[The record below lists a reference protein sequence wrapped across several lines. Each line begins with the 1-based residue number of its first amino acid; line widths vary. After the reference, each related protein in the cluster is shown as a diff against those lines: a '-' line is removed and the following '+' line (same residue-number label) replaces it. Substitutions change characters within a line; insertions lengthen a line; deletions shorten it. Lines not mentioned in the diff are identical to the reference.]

1 MSHRLVLSTLALGL
15 LLTGAVLAQHQH
27 SPSGASPAGPIDTK
41 GYDTGP
47 GGGDPQPPANCAG
60 VTAKITI
67 VGMTFTPSTVT
78 ITAGQPVCW
87 TWTGAPYSH
96 NVKADDD
103 SFTSGAP
110 ANNGNFQHTFATPG
124 SFGFHCQVH
133 GSVGGGMHGTIVVLD
148 PAGGGGDPPPPGP
161 GTIGLNPGSYDVTE
175 GAAPTMTVTVERANG
190 SVGAASVTY
199 ATVPGTAKPGKD
211 YLPRGGVL
219 RWANGDGAPKTIP
232 IAIKNDKLPG
242 LNRSFT
248 VRLSKATGA
257 SLGTATATVTIHDD
271 DNPPCT
277 PAPTNASKLLA
288 IGQSASEVRL
298 TWTPGSGPSHI
309 ERRPPGGVFGEIG
322 AVPAGAG
329 VFTDAGLVAGVTFE
343 YRIRTDG
350 VNGGAAYSAIAAG
363 ATDGGMGACDERND
377 LGHNALCL
385 NGGRFEATVD
395 WNPMPADNG
404 RESKRVMLPDAPNSG
419 LFALAP
425 HDDLQ
430 VLVNVLDRCDV
441 NGHYWLDLAS
451 VTDVGFTLKVRDT
464 QTGRTRVY
472 YNPAGTTPATV
483 RDVEAFATCP

>member
-1 MSHRLVLSTLALGL
+1 MSHRLIPSALALGL
-15 LLTGAVLAQHQH
+15 LLAGAAAAQHHPQ
-27 SPSGASPAGPIDTK
+27 PPIDPK
-41 GYDTGP
+41 GYDSGP
-47 GGGDPQPPANCAG
+47 GGGDPQPPVNCAG

-67 VGMTFTPSTVT
+67 SGMTFSPSTVT
-78 ITAGQPVCW
+78 ITAGKPVCW
-87 TWTGAPYSH
+87 TWTGAPYQH

-110 ANNGNFQHTFATPG
+110 DNKGNFQHTFTTPG
-124 SFGFHCQVH
+124 TFGFHCQVH
-133 GSVGGGMHGTIVVLD
+133 GSVGGGMHGTVVVLD

-175 GAAPTMTVTVERANG
+175 GSAPTMTTTVARADG

-211 YLPRGGVL
+211 YLPRGGIL

-232 IAIKNDKLPG
+232 IAIKNDKVPEPDK
-242 LNRSFT
+242 SFSVKLT
-248 VRLSKATGA
+248 KPTGA
-257 SLGTATATVTIHDD
+257 ALGVNVATVTIHDD
-271 DNPPCT
+271 DNPNCT
-277 PAPTNASKLLA
+277 PAPPHAAKLLA
-288 IGQSASEVRL
+288 VGRSASEVHL
-298 TWTPGSGPSHI
+298 TWTPGAGVSHV

-322 AVPAGAG
+322 TVAAGAG
-329 VFTDAGLVAGVTFE
+329 AFTDAGLVGGVTFE

-350 VNGGAAYSAIAAG
+350 ADGAAVYSAIAAG
-363 ATDGGMGACDERND
+363 ATDGATGACDERR
-377 LGHNALCL
+377 NALCL
-385 NGGRFEATVD
+385 NGGRFEATVE
-395 WNPMPADNG
+395 WNPTPADGG
-404 RESKRVMLPDAPNSG
+404 RESKRVMLADAPNSG

-430 VLVNVLDRCDV
+430 VLVNVLDRCEV